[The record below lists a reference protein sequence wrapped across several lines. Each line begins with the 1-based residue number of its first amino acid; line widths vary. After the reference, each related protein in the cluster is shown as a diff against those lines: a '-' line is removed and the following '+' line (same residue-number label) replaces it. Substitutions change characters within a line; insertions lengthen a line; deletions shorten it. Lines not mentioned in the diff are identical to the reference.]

1 VKYVSTSG
9 KGFAVSLS
17 EAIWKGLA
25 DDGGLY
31 LPETLPQLP
40 ADFFRQARSLTFPEI
55 SFQVARALLGQD
67 IPEAALRGI
76 VEDAFPFDAPLVAL
90 GENRYVLEL
99 FHGPTLA
106 FKDFGARFQARLM
119 AYLARGLDRKVT
131 VIVATSGDTGSAVAH
146 GFLGVAGIRVVI
158 LYPTG
163 RVSEVQEKQLTT
175 LGQNIVAAEVEG
187 SFDDCQRLAKLAL
200 SDPELRKAISL
211 TSANSINIA
220 RLLPQTFY
228 YFYGWAKL
236 PESSLPLV
244 FSVPSGN
251 FGNLT
256 AGMIAR
262 RMGLPV
268 ARLIAAT
275 NRNDVVPE
283 YLRTGDFR
291 PRASLQTISNAMDVG
306 SPNNFARLL
315 ALCGGSRETMRE
327 EIWGRGFS
335 DAQTEEAIAEVYRRH
350 GYLFDPHSA
359 VGYLGLET
367 YAREHSTACRGI
379 TLATA
384 HPAKFAAVVERAS
397 GIRVTL
403 PEALA
408 QCLGREKKS
417 LHIASRME
425 DLKRLLLRE

>member
-1 VKYVSTSG
+1 
-9 KGFAVSLS
+9 
-17 EAIWKGLA
+17 
-25 DDGGLY
+25 
-31 LPETLPQLP
+31 
-40 ADFFRQARSLTFPEI
+40 
-55 SFQVARALLGQD
+55 
-67 IPEAALRGI
+67 
-76 VEDAFPFDAPLVAL
+76 
-90 GENRYVLEL
+90 
-99 FHGPTLA
+99 
-106 FKDFGARFQARLM
+106 
-119 AYLARGLDRKVT
+119 
-131 VIVATSGDTGSAVAH
+131 VAH

-158 LYPTG
+158 LYPSG
-163 RVSEVQEKQLTT
+163 RVSEVQEKQFTT

-367 YAREHSTACRGI
+367 YAREHSTACQGI